1 MPDKNRFIEL
11 ISDTATRPTEGM
23 RLAMAAAEVGD
34 EQRGE
39 DPSVNWLCVRVAN
52 LLGHEAGVYLPSG
65 IMSNLIA
72 MLVHC
77 RPGDEILAAGNAH
90 IIGSE
95 GAGAAAIAGALI
107 STIDTP
113 DGRFSSAD
121 VANRLR
127 PPRARAPRT
136 SLVLVEQTS
145 NKGGGT
151 IWPAAQIAD
160 IAETTHSGGAA
171 LHMDGARLLNADGS
185 LQAASYRRDPRPLRA
200 IRQAISG
207 SAADIALDTR
217 GDVTDVEAISGALM
231 LMETSRFREL
241 GGFDEGFRLHVEDLD
256 LCRRAREAGLRV
268 AVANRVEVTHAK
280 GASSKARPVWVE
292 WQKHRGM
299 WRYFR
304 KHDALSTPLLLRPLL
319 WLGMWA
325 HFALAAPLAWWRAR

>member
-1 MPDKNRFIEL
+1 MAETFAARERPIPRVSVVIVCHNSGPLLRHAIDSVLEQSLDGDLEL
-11 ISDTATRPTEGM
+11 ILVDNASGDGQLDELPADS
-23 RLAMAAAEVGD
+23 RLRLLLNPDNRGFGAACN
-34 EQRGE
+34 Q
-39 DPSVNWLCVRVAN
+39 
-52 LLGHEAGVYLPSG
+52 
-65 IMSNLIA
+65 
-72 MLVHC
+72 
-77 RPGDEILAAGNAH
+77 
-90 IIGSE
+90 
-95 GAGAAAIAGALI
+95 AAAIAR
-107 STIDTP
+107 
-113 DGRFSSAD
+113 GRFMLLLNPDCQLPSDALSRLLSLREVEGVD
-121 VANRLR
+121 VL
-127 PPRARAPRT
+127 
-136 SLVLVEQTS
+136 
-145 NKGGGT
+145 
-151 IWPAAQIAD
+151 
-160 IAETTHSGGAA
+160 
-171 LHMDGARLLNADGS
+171 GARLLNADGS

-304 KHDALSTPLLLRPLL
+304 KHDAAATPLLLRPLL

>member
-1 MPDKNRFIEL
+1 MAETFAARERPIPRVSVVIVCHNSGPLLRHAIDSVLGQSLEGDLELMLADNASGEGQLDELPADSRLRLLLNPDNRGF
-11 ISDTATRPTEGM
+11 G
-23 RLAMAAAEVGD
+23 AACN
-34 EQRGE
+34 Q
-39 DPSVNWLCVRVAN
+39 
-52 LLGHEAGVYLPSG
+52 
-65 IMSNLIA
+65 
-72 MLVHC
+72 
-77 RPGDEILAAGNAH
+77 
-90 IIGSE
+90 
-95 GAGAAAIAGALI
+95 AAAIAR
-107 STIDTP
+107 
-113 DGRFSSAD
+113 GRFMLLLNPDCQLPSDALSRLLSLREAEGVD
-121 VANRLR
+121 VL
-127 PPRARAPRT
+127 
-136 SLVLVEQTS
+136 
-145 NKGGGT
+145 
-151 IWPAAQIAD
+151 
-160 IAETTHSGGAA
+160 
-171 LHMDGARLLNADGS
+171 GARLLNADGS

-200 IRQAISG
+200 IRQAFG
-207 SAADIALDTR
+207 ASAGDLAIKAD